1 MFNVV
6 VVSLAQIQVYFANSK
21 KRKKMYE
28 LSQHFQDTWVAKLP
42 WVESIMEGHTSQM
55 QGL

>member
-6 VVSLAQIQVYFANSK
+6 AIDLAQIQVYFVDSK
-21 KRKKMYE
+21 KRKMYE
-28 LSQHFQDTWVAKLP
+28 LSHHFQNTYVAKLP
-42 WVESIMEGHTSQM
+42 WVESITEGHTSQR